1 MLCNLQSNSLAC
13 YPTEGTMEHT
23 AVQLMSR
30 KQRAAKILTGDTGL
44 TGLDAL
50 TEGEGGF
57 EAALLNAITETDDL
71 IDPRDLFTQDAVDDE
86 ITSEDNAFWNV
97 EVDEDDDANQTL
109 RTFDP
114 AILEE
119 VADDTRIA
127 IDVPET
133 QSTLVPVH
141 VPVVSPTATTAQRQL
156 AELIVSDDELDDILA
171 SLNTPQEAPV
181 TAEDDLVTFAIE
193 ELGGT
198 LREEEPPENAI
209 ATRAITPPE
218 YLKQMQYVDQYL
230 AQFPTTK
237 AQGKW
242 TIELLTLIRDG
253 EWDDKEDVQKVA
265 GIEDDY
271 FLTSE
276 SMQKALHRRV
286 KVRLKKRRLVPY
298 DDVSEAARHV
308 IELSLMALGKIPIQL
323 DIFAALRVN
332 KQQEIARRAKKNH
345 ASSPPAKSSNS
356 KRRKTKLDLM
366 AVPTDVPEDEKSSPQ
381 ARSAATEYEEEQ
393 PKQLAFF

>member
-1 MLCNLQSNSLAC
+1 M
-13 YPTEGTMEHT
+13 
-23 AVQLMSR
+23 
-30 KQRAAKILTGDTGL
+30 
-44 TGLDAL
+44 
-50 TEGEGGF
+50 
-57 EAALLNAITETDDL
+57 TD
-71 IDPRDLFTQDAVDDE
+71 
-86 ITSEDNAFWNV
+86 
-97 EVDEDDDANQTL
+97 
-109 RTFDP
+109 
-114 AILEE
+114 
-119 VADDTRIA
+119 
-127 IDVPET
+127 
-133 QSTLVPVH
+133 
-141 VPVVSPTATTAQRQL
+141 
-156 AELIVSDDELDDILA
+156 
-171 SLNTPQEAPV
+171 
-181 TAEDDLVTFAIE
+181 EDDLVTFAIE

-198 LREEEPPENAI
+198 LREEETPENAI
-209 ATRAITPPE
+209 ATRSITPPE

-265 GIEDDY
+265 GIKDDY

-286 KVRLKKRRLVPY
+286 KVRLKKRRLVPH
-298 DDVSEAARHV
+298 DDVSDVARHV

-332 KQQEIARRAKKNH
+332 KQQEIAHRAKKNH
-345 ASSPPAKSSNS
+345 ASSLSAKPSRS

-381 ARSAATEYEEEQ
+381 ARSTATEYEEDQ